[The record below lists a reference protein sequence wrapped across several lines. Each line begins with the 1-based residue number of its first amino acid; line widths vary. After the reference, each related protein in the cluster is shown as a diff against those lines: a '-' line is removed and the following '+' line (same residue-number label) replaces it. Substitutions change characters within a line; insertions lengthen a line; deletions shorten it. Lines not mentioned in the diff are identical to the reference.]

1 MDQTYFPV
9 LPPVGFLDARLEPP
23 EGRNEQSGYL
33 HDGGGGGV
41 PIADPSHG
49 PDAGATCGR
58 CFPATTMPLG
68 VRSRICHTRS

>member
-1 MDQTYFPV
+1 MSRAATCTTE
-9 LPPVGFLDARLEPP
+9 A
-23 EGRNEQSGYL
+23 
-33 HDGGGGGV
+33 GGGV
-41 PIADPSHG
+41 PTADPSLG